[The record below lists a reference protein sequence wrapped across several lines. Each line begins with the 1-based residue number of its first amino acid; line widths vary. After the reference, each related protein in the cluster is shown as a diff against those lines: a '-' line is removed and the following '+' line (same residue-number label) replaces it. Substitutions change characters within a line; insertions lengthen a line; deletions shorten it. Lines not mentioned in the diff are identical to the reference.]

1 MNGDAS
7 SSWRRTETPNNRF
20 LTDEV
25 LAAAVVDA
33 IIELAFVHYSVNTCE
48 QTKQTRLLLFFHSL
62 SGFIYIFVLTQVVV
76 APLTASVVCL
86 IHTPY

>member
-1 MNGDAS
+1 MATQAGVGARPKPQAIDS
-7 SSWRRTETPNNRF
+7 

-25 LAAAVVDA
+25 LAAVVVDA